1 MTTYSRD
8 DQLAVQPESSF
19 GAKIEKSG
27 AYVGRFTLAKER
39 AARTGT
45 RGIEFTFE
53 SEDGQTARYLT
64 LWVARANG
72 DKIEYAHG
80 LLSALMVCL
89 DVKTIS
95 SAPVTVDEWNAELGA
110 WAPAQVEAFD
120 ALMNKPVGVLLQRE
134 ERVWEGRTHVGMKMV
149 DFFDPRDRSTPSE
162 ILAGTRSGQGL
173 ARLVDNLREK
183 VVRLDVPPG
192 GAAPEAAKGAGFYG
206 VDEDDVP
213 F

>member
-39 AARTGT
+39 VARTGT

-72 DKIEYAHG
+72 DK
-80 LLSALMVCL
+80 S
-89 DVKTIS
+89 
-95 SAPVTVDEWNAELGA
+95 
-110 WAPAQVEAFD
+110 
-120 ALMNKPVGVLLQRE
+120 
-134 ERVWEGRTHVGMKMV
+134 
-149 DFFDPRDRSTPSE
+149 STPM
-162 ILAGTRSGQGL
+162 ACCR
-173 ARLVDNLREK
+173 
-183 VVRLDVPPG
+183 P
-192 GAAPEAAKGAGFYG
+192 
-206 VDEDDVP
+206 
-213 F
+213 